1 MIMVVLTVSG
11 IIETFFPGGLND
23 IKFDM
28 VDVMA
33 AITCTEESWY
43 VAIERYW
50 ATIGYIYQCF
60 NMMFIYK
67 MVTRRNSIIE
77 WFTFHIQV

>member
-1 MIMVVLTVSG
+1 MVVLTVSG

-33 AITCTEESWY
+33 AITCAEQKLICCHRALLGHNGLHISVFQY
-43 VAIERYW
+43 DVL
-50 ATIGYIYQCF
+50 YI
-60 NMMFIYK
+60 K
-67 MVTRRNSIIE
+67 L
-77 WFTFHIQV
+77 